1 MSVDVGLPRAPR
13 VAMDTPVLIRRSGE
27 DAWRR
32 GRTINISRTGLLMQ
46 TDGLRLDPADPVEVV
61 VALPVFGDLA
71 PTRILG
77 TGRVVRAVTSSTPD
91 ADPVMAAHLDSY
103 RVLHD
108 DDESA
113 QFSYV

>member
-13 VAMDTPVLIRRSGE
+13 VAMDTPVLIRRTGE

-32 GRTINISRTGLLMQ
+32 GRTINISRTGLLLQ
-46 TDGLRLDPADPVEVV
+46 TDGLRLDPPDTVEVV

-77 TGRVVRAVTSSTPD
+77 TGRIVRNVNVSPPD
-91 ADPVMAAHLDSY
+91 ADPIMAAHLDSY
-103 RVLHD
+103 RVLREED
-108 DDESA
+108 GGDYYPAD
-113 QFSYV
+113 